1 MIKISKEP
9 PIFYTVLKVYELCYF
24 CNKSTD
30 TWNIKTNKPVC
41 HECAKKYKTSELTK
55 KMNKY
60 YKII

>member
-24 CNKSTD
+24 CHKSTD

-55 KMNKY
+55 KNE
-60 YKII
+60 